1 MEIRTRQ
8 VVEWRVEAL
17 WDHGFEF
24 AADQG
29 LAIMISHAP
38 DPAAAAPTAAGCSGA
53 GSSPAEQPFQTE
65 EPFLEELVAE
75 IRHGQRGGHT

>member
-53 GSSPAEQPFQTE
+53 GFFTGSNSRFKRRNRFSKSS
-65 EPFLEELVAE
+65 
-75 IRHGQRGGHT
+75 

>member
-17 WDHGFEF
+17 WDHGFKF

-38 DPAAAAPTAAGCSGA
+38 DPAAAALTAAGCSGA
-53 GSSPAEQPFQTE
+53 GPSPAGTA
-65 EPFLEELVAE
+65 VSN
-75 IRHGQRGGHT
+75 GGTASRRARS